1 MQELLITEADG
12 STRVIALDSGP
23 LLMGRDPNCDIPF
36 PNDAELSRRH
46 LIIEKDGDA
55 WWVRD
60 LGSTNGTRINGNPLN
75 AKYHLKVGDTISA
88 SKVSLH
94 FRDRLVPS
102 PSQPSRTVVFDAGKF
117 EAISSGTISVHL
129 HEVLGSQD
137 VRPQGFVPGPAKQ
150 WGSPLQALI
159 RVGRELAQR
168 RPLNEL
174 FAVILD
180 LALEGVNAERG
191 VLMVLDND
199 ELTLG
204 ASKGGE
210 FRISTAVRDKVMTER
225 ASVLVESIADAPS
238 LKERKSIIIQGV
250 RSLMCVPLQTDD
262 QVIGLLY
269 VDALNYLRRFTN
281 DDLSLLTVMANV
293 AAIRIERERLAE
305 IEQAQRVQQAELQQA
320 AEIQA
325 RHLPNQAPVWP
336 ELEVAARHLPCRTVG
351 GDYHDYL
358 QLADG
363 RYLVLCGDVAGK
375 GLPAALMMMNMQ
387 ARVQALA
394 ESSTSVA
401 EFITRLNRGM
411 NPTCPPNRFVTLFA
425 CAFHPAA
432 GTLTYT
438 NAGHNPA
445 LLVRSDGT
453 VEQLKVGGMFVALL
467 PGLRYEEATVSMN
480 PGDVLILYSDGI
492 TEEENSAGEDFGT
505 ERLASLAAERRA
517 WPANQLADYIF
528 NEVSVFS
535 EGRQPTDDRTLV
547 ILRRAV

>member
-1 MQELLITEADG
+1 MPELLITEADG
-12 STRVIALDSGP
+12 STRVIALEAGP
-23 LLMGRDPNCDIPF
+23 LLMGRDPNCEIPF

-46 LIIEKDGDA
+46 LVVEKDGDN

-75 AKYHLKVGDTISA
+75 AKYLLKVGDTISA
-88 SKVSLH
+88 SKVSLL
-94 FRDRLVPS
+94 FRDKLA
-102 PSQPSRTVVFDAGKF
+102 PSQSQSPRTVVFDAGKF

-129 HEVLGSQD
+129 HEVLESQD
-137 VRPQGFVPGPAKQ
+137 VRPQGFVPGVAKQ

-174 FAVILD
+174 FTVILD

-191 VLMVLDND
+191 VLMVLDNE
-199 ELTLG
+199 ELTVG
-204 ASKGGE
+204 ASRGGE
-210 FRISTAVRDKVMTER
+210 FRISTAVRDKVLGER
-225 ASVLVESIADAPS
+225 ASLLVESIADAPA

-250 RSLMCVPLQTDD
+250 RSLMCVPLQTDER
-262 QVIGLLY
+262 VIGLMY

-293 AAIRIERERLAE
+293 AAMRIERERLAE
-305 IEQAQRVQQAELQQA
+305 IEQVQRIQQAELNQA
-320 AEIQA
+320 ADIQT
-325 RHLPNQAPVWP
+325 RHLPSEAPVWP
-336 ELEVAARHLPCRTVG
+336 ELQVAARHLPCRTVG

-363 RYLVLCGDVAGK
+363 RYMVLCGDVAGK

-394 ESSTSVA
+394 ESCTNVA
-401 EFITRLNRGM
+401 DFVARLNRGM
-411 NPTCPPNRFVTLFA
+411 NPTCPPNRFVTLFT
-425 CAFHPAA
+425 CAFDPAKGA
-432 GTLTYT
+432 LTYT

-445 LLVRSDGT
+445 LLVRADGS
-453 VEQLKVGGMFVALL
+453 VEMLKEGGMFVALI
-467 PGLRYEEATVSMN
+467 PGLTYDEQTVPMN
-480 PGDVLILYSDGI
+480 PGDTLVLYSDGI

-505 ERLASLAAERRA
+505 DRLAQIVAERRT
-517 WPANQLADYIF
+517 WTVNQLADYVF
-528 NEVSVFS
+528 GEVSVFS
-535 EGRQPTDDRTLV
+535 EGKPPTDDRTLV
-547 ILRRAV
+547 VLRRPI

>member
-12 STRVIALDSGP
+12 TTRVIELGAGP
-23 LLMGRDPNCDIPF
+23 LLMGRDPNCEIPF

-46 LIIEKDGDA
+46 LIIEREGEH

-75 AKYHLKVGDTISA
+75 AKYLLKIGDTVSA
-88 SKVSLH
+88 SKVSILY
-94 FRDRLVPS
+94 RDQLAQAQS
-102 PSQPSRTVVFDAGKF
+102 PRTVVFDAGKF

-129 HEVLGSQD
+129 HEVLESQD
-137 VRPQGFVPGPAKQ
+137 VRPQGFVPGAAKQ

-174 FAVILD
+174 FVVILD

-191 VLMVLDND
+191 VLMVLEGED
-199 ELTLG
+199 LSLG
-204 ASKGGE
+204 ASRGGE
-210 FRISTAVRDKVMTER
+210 FRISTAVRDKVLTER
-225 ASVLVESIADAPS
+225 ASVLVESIADAPG

-250 RSLMCVPLQTDD
+250 RSLMCVPLQTDER
-262 QVIGLLY
+262 VIGLLY

-305 IEQAQRVQQAELQQA
+305 IEQSQRLQQAELNQA
-320 AEIQA
+320 AEIQT

-351 GDYHDYL
+351 GDYHDYI
-358 QLADG
+358 QLPDG
-363 RYLVLCGDVAGK
+363 RYMVLCGDVAGK

-387 ARVQALA
+387 ARVQTLA
-394 ESSTSVA
+394 DSCSSVSD
-401 EFITRLNRGM
+401 FITRLNRGM

-425 CAFHPAA
+425 CAFEPTTGA
-432 GTLTYT
+432 LTYT

-445 LLVRSDGT
+445 LMVRSDGT
-453 VEQLKVGGMFVALL
+453 VELLKVGGMFVALI
-467 PGLRYEEATVSMN
+467 PGLTYDEATVPMN
-480 PGDVLILYSDGI
+480 PGDTLILYSDGI

-505 ERLASLAAERRA
+505 DRLASIAAERRT
-517 WPANQLADYIF
+517 WSVNELADFIF
-528 NEVSVFS
+528 AEVSVFS
-535 EGRQPTDDRTLV
+535 EGKAATDDRTLV
-547 ILRRAV
+547 VLRRAG

>member
-12 STRVIALDSGP
+12 STRVLALDSGTF
-23 LLMGRDPNCDIPF
+23 LMGRDPNCEIPF

-46 LIIEKDGDA
+46 LVIEKEADS

-60 LGSTNGTRINGNPLN
+60 LGSTNGTRVNGNPLN
-75 AKYHLKVGDTISA
+75 AKYLLKVGDTISA
-88 SKVSLH
+88 SKVSIL
-94 FRDRLVPS
+94 FRDKA
-102 PSQPSRTVVFDAGKF
+102 SQPEKIGSRTVVFDAGKF

-129 HEVLGSQD
+129 HEVLESQD
-137 VRPQGFVPGPAKQ
+137 VRPQGFVPGAAKQ

-174 FAVILD
+174 FGVILD

-191 VLMVLDND
+191 VLMVLEND

-210 FRISTAVRDKVMTER
+210 FRISTAVRDKVLTER
-225 ASVLVESIADAPS
+225 ASLMVESIADAPG

-250 RSLMCVPLQTDD
+250 RSLMCVPLQTDER
-262 QVIGLLY
+262 VIGLLY

-305 IEQAQRVQQAELQQA
+305 IEQVQRLQQAELHQA
-320 AEIQA
+320 AEIQS

-363 RYLVLCGDVAGK
+363 RYMVLCGDVAGK

-394 ESSTSVA
+394 EACTNVA
-401 EFITRLNRGM
+401 DFVARLNRSM
-411 NPTCPPNRFVTLFA
+411 NPTCPPNRFVTLFT
-425 CAFHPAA
+425 CAFHPATGA
-432 GTLTYT
+432 LTYT

-445 LLVRSDGT
+445 LLIRTDGT
-453 VEQLKVGGMFVALL
+453 VEMLKVGGMFVALI
-467 PGLRYEEATVSMN
+467 PGLTYDEATVPMN
-480 PGDVLILYSDGI
+480 PGDTLILYSDGI

-505 ERLASLAAERRA
+505 DRLASLAAERRT
-517 WPANQLADYIF
+517 WDVNQLADYIF
-528 NEVSVFS
+528 AEVSVFS
-535 EGRQPTDDRTLV
+535 EGKQPTDDRTLV
-547 ILRRAV
+547 VLRRPA